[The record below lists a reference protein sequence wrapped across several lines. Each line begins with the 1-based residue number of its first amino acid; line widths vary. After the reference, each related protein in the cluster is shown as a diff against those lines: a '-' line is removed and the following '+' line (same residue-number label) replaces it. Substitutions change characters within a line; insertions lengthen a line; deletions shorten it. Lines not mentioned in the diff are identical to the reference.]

1 MGVLVKPPTTQPTIQ
16 YYLYH
21 PTTKSAEC
29 SMLESAVTLMSFISF
44 VTAHQYYNGG
54 CPNFTP
60 MQGFDWNKFSV
71 GLWYV
76 TEKFDT
82 NSTCLTYSFKED
94 SSGVKS
100 VEQVRQ
106 LTNKNGVR
114 FDHDYIYAGKLSVPD
129 ESNLASMMVKFPLNR
144 AGLASYTVL
153 DTDYNSCS
161 MVCTCQDFKIFWK
174 LLHRVSCSI
183 LQRSPLEDLNI
194 ADKVELEGDDILI
207 ARLKKLIR
215 YKYARKFGKINHDG
229 CQYERGKA
237 KQIDVYKI
245 LANAIGS
252 NEDEV
257 FDFDEYPSVTEE
269 EKNAIIAEFSRNVE
283 SSAMNNSPDSY

>member
-1 MGVLVKPPTTQPTIQ
+1 VSKLHS
-16 YYLYH
+16 Y
-21 PTTKSAEC
+21 A
-29 SMLESAVTLMSFISF
+29 
-44 VTAHQYYNGG
+44 
-54 CPNFTP
+54 
-60 MQGFDWNKFSV
+60 GFDWNKFSS

-114 FDHDYIYAGKLSVPD
+114 FDHDYIYTGKLSVPD
-129 ESNLASMMVKFPLNR
+129 ESNLASMMVKFPLNP

-153 DTDYNSCS
+153 DTDYNSYS

-194 ADKVELEGDDILI
+194 ADK
-207 ARLKKLIR
+207 LKKLIR

-229 CQYERGKA
+229 CQYEREKA

-245 LANAIGS
+245 LANEIGS

>member
-1 MGVLVKPPTTQPTIQ
+1 MGSLSETTD
-16 YYLYH
+16 H
-21 PTTKSAEC
+21 PTNHPILLITKSAEC
-29 SMLESAVTLMSFISF
+29 SMLESAVTLMSLISF
-44 VTAHQYYNGG
+44 VTGHQYYNGG
-54 CPNFTP
+54 GPNFTP
-60 MQGFDWNKFSV
+60 MQGFDWNKFSS

-76 TEKFDT
+76 TKKFDT

-100 VEQVRQ
+100 IEQVRQ

-114 FDHDYIYAGKLSVPD
+114 FDHDYIYTGKLSVPD
-129 ESNLASMMVKFPLNR
+129 ESNLASMMVKFPLNP

-153 DTDYNSCS
+153 DTDYNSYS

-183 LQRSPLEDLNI
+183 LQRSPLEDINI
-194 ADKVELEGDDILI
+194 AE
-207 ARLKKLIR
+207 
-215 YKYARKFGKINHDG
+215 
-229 CQYERGKA
+229 KA
-237 KQIDVYKI
+237 KQIDVYKV
-245 LANAIGS
+245 LANEIGS
-252 NEDEV
+252 NGDKV
-257 FDFDEYPSVTEE
+257 FDFDGYPSVTKE